1 MSVDCRVNKRE
12 ICLKSARTAQL
23 SVIIVLLLNLKIDYP
38 LLRLTGGF
46 LTAVYYLFYKILL
59 FCMLFELS
67 KIENAE
73 NSFLKFFSKP
83 AWNGASLTTRKIS
96 SRLYVSHVTVKPL
109 NCASST
115 IDRSAARLQY
125 HCYLFLS

>member
-67 KIENAE
+67 KNENAE
-73 NSFLKFFSKP
+73 NSFLKFFFK
-83 AWNGASLTTRKIS
+83 A
-96 SRLYVSHVTVKPL
+96 RLERGQSNDTKNKLKTYVSHVTVKPL